1 MGPVGRDRAVGPKH
15 LCVCVL
21 SLRACC
27 SNCHGKPGLER
38 GPRTSLLPKPGRT
51 SQHRGFLLHFG
62 DALSKAGQLEDARE
76 AWGLAAVAPSYA
88 TWAYR
93 SDLEARIADPS
104 AHSRTARAGQKG
116 EGMMITSR
124 MS

>member
-1 MGPVGRDRAVGPKH
+1 MVNPGSSEGP
-15 LCVCVL
+15 
-21 SLRACC
+21 
-27 SNCHGKPGLER
+27 ER
-38 GPRTSLLPKPGRT
+38 SCYPSPAAP
-51 SQHRGFLLHFG
+51 HNIEGFFLHFG